1 MKTYEICVVESS
13 YLKDGKNKNNYRKI
27 GSMLEHSDGRK
38 SIKLD
43 KFFNPLGALNEKG
56 ECWLSVFEPKNN
68 NEQNANVN
76 VTNNSPNNTPHL
88 EEDIP
93 F

>member
-13 YLKDGKNKNNYRKI
+13 YQKDGKNKNNYRKV

-56 ECWLSVFEPKNN
+56 ECWLNVFEQKSNAGDTKSNN
-68 NEQNANVN
+68 NSNQDTQIE
-76 VTNNSPNNTPHL
+76 SD
-88 EEDIP
+88 DIP